1 MPRTV
6 HNHIELK
13 ASPTL
18 INCGN
23 LKFLVYASATL
34 AQGPALYFYSLDHGM
49 TVCRISGAEIFIH
62 CFESYDSRCTIISY
76 IEGDEVIQ
84 R

>member
-1 MPRTV
+1 M

-18 INCGN
+18 IYCED
-23 LKFLVYASATL
+23 LKFLVYSSATL
-34 AQGPALYFYSLDHGM
+34 ADGPALYFYSLDHGI

-62 CFESYDSRCTIISY
+62 CFESRDSGHTIISY
-76 IEGDEVIQ
+76 IEGEEVIQ
-84 R
+84 RKVDF